1 MAFDNTKLSYFHSFS
16 KMPAQNGTTLG
27 NAINKSGHTVTASE
41 VWSQDI
47 PYYGKMGSLTDVVA
61 KVQPY
66 ARKNDMCYITAGA
79 DKGKTF
85 QYDGVSNWTDI
96 TSTLIDGA
104 LIKNSKDEVVLLY
117 HKGQNL
123 TNLTADNNANTD
135 SANNA
140 ARLWASR
147 AKDGSALPVGETR
160 LIEQFVAPTDKAL
173 NGLASVAYA
182 PVIANGSLV
191 SGTGYYDYCF
201 SGTILWATART
212 AVTPIDCFEYV
223 GDKVS
228 DVVDTVA
235 SHASTIA
242 IHTSEISELKDKLG
256 IEDDDTPGSDST
268 PTLGG
273 RVTALEEAVETLN
286 GDATTDGSIAKSIK
300 DAIDGLGNVAVK
312 DDIKITDIKVKQGS
326 GEAESLTITDKSVTI
341 EIPEVPAADVTE
353 TGVVTTDGFTKTAD
367 VTNLAKAAINAAL
380 ADTAEGSLGDKIGD
394 VESIAN
400 QAKTAA
406 DSAVQSVTR
415 ATGSSELITVTGG
428 TDVTISLS
436 TEVATKTDAA
446 NAASEAITSSLADTT
461 TAGSIGKAIDDAKK
475 DAIDNAKVTITQGTG
490 ITVTPNG
497 TASTSFTVAV
507 DDTIATAQS
516 VTDVAGRVTSIE
528 NSLSGTGADTI
539 GGKIAAAQKAAE
551 DAQSAADSKVSSV
564 TGPTTGLITVTGDKE
579 VTITVSETI
588 ATKEEVS
595 AAQSAAEGKVTALQ
609 DTEITQQSVSG
620 AGITVTLDGTVGAPT
635 LTGSVTTATYTKA
648 VEDVD
653 GSWSDET
660 QVVTAGAV
668 KSALADVDAKHTAD
682 IEKVEAAIESLST
695 SGFSR
700 EIVTEL
706 PTTDIKLNAIYLV
719 ANKESDANEYV
730 EYIYVGGTVT
740 DGQLSGGRF
749 EQIGTTKTD
758 LSEYVTN
765 SSLATTLGGYT
776 TTTEHSNLESTVSAL
791 SQVVADNK
799 TAAENAITALDAT
812 PSGNGITVTQVD
824 GVITAVAAAA
834 GTVEENNTDVVT
846 GGVVHAAITKAV
858 SDQAALDAD
867 AYAVKDTETVA
878 QTAQTTA
885 EAKVQNITTED
896 ARITLT
902 PTTEDKVKSVEITLA
917 ETVATVDGSDD
928 TSGTVYTKA
937 QVDEK
942 VAAAKPE
949 NYVTTVTVGETTT
962 TGEVA
967 VEIEAKTEATH
978 FGSELIS
985 ASLENSKVSIVAEP
999 AGGWSY
1005 SVNHKPNS
1013 GISSVINGKMSDGS
1027 TIDDA
1032 NLVNG
1037 YVDMT
1042 DGLFSDCTELTTY
1055 VGNLGRLEN
1064 GQNMFAGCTKLETF
1078 IANLDSL
1085 VYAEGMFS
1093 GCKLSEESLMYI
1105 VDSLPINPNIGVA
1118 TVPYVSAYHIDIDVA
1133 EGVVKAPYIEEAL
1146 AKGWTLNQ

>member
-1 MAFDNTKLSYFHSFS
+1 MAFDDTKLSYFHSFS

-47 PYYGKMGSLTDVVA
+47 PYYGKMGSLVDVKA
-61 KVQPY
+61 KVEPY

-85 QYDGVSNWTDI
+85 QYDGAGNWTDI

-242 IHTSEISELKDKLG
+242 THTSEISELKDKLG
-256 IEDDDTPGSDST
+256 IEDTPGSGST

-273 RVTALEEAVETLN
+273 RVTTLEEAVETLN
-286 GDATTDGSIAKSIK
+286 GDATTDGSVAKTVK
-300 DAIDGLGNVAVK
+300 DAIDALGDVAVK

-326 GEAESLTITDKSVTI
+326 GAAESLTITDKSVTI
-341 EIPEVPAADVTE
+341 EIPEVPAAVVTE
-353 TGVVTTDGFTKTAD
+353 AGDVTTDGFTKTTD

-380 ADTAEGSLGDKIGD
+380 VDTAEGSLGDKIGD

-400 QAKTAA
+400 QAKTTA

-415 ATGSSELITVTGG
+415 ATGSSELITVTDG
-428 TDVTISLS
+428 TNATISLS

-446 NAASEAITSSLADTT
+446 NAASEAITSSLTDTT

-507 DDTIATAQS
+507 DGTIATAQS

-528 NSLSGTGADTI
+528 NSLSGTGTDTI

-551 DAQSAADSKVSSV
+551 DAQSTADSKVSSV

-588 ATKEEVS
+588 ATKGEVS

-635 LTGSVTTATYTKA
+635 LTGSVTTATYTA
-648 VEDVD
+648 ATETVA
-653 GSWSDET
+653 GSWTNDTNVAKASDVKNAISDVLAAAKKYSDGLHT
-660 QVVTAGAV
+660 TSLDYVVLGD
-668 KSALADVDAKHTAD
+668 S
-682 IEKVEAAIESLST
+682 EP
-695 SGFSR
+695 
-700 EIVTEL
+700 L
-706 PTTDIKLNAIYLV
+706 PTASANTLGKIYLV
-719 ANKESDANEYV
+719 AKANVPAEDGSALSGDYV
-730 EYIYVGGTVT
+730 EYMTRKNG
-740 DGQLSGGRF
+740 DGDSATYTW
-749 EQIGTTKTD
+749 EKIGTTSAD
-758 LSEYVTN
+758 LSNYITKEDIAAVTTTITAAQTSADKKLASITN
-765 SSLATTLGGYT
+765 GGDSRVIVGEATADGDEKSISIKLADNVATTSDITNAIDAIDVGVKSVNVADNSALVGT
-776 TTTEHSNLESTVSAL
+776 SVTTTEGAVTIKTDG
-791 SQVVADNK
+791 VV
-799 TAAENAITALDAT
+799 ENAIIPANTVRVENGLCYDGSGAVIAPIAT
-812 PSGNGITVTQVD
+812 EKIKSISSIPATLTTWIGDMPIW
-824 GVITAVAAAA
+824 
-834 GTVEENNTDVVT
+834 T
-846 GGVVHAAITKAV
+846 GGNLSAATNLTTFLADMSSV
-858 SDQAALDAD
+858 STNTSIGGKLDAD
-867 AYAVKDTETVA
+867 SVESILYTIGEVSSG
-878 QTAQTTA
+878 
-885 EAKVQNITTED
+885 
-896 ARITLT
+896 TLT
-902 PTTEDKVKSVEITLA
+902 LGVSSDGKTAIA
-917 ETVATVDGSDD
+917 EFLGVDG
-928 TSGTVYTKA
+928 
-937 QVDEK
+937 
-942 VAAAKPE
+942 
-949 NYVTTVTVGETTT
+949 
-962 TGEVA
+962 EV
-967 VEIEAKTEATH
+967 
-978 FGSELIS
+978 
-985 ASLENSKVSIVAEP
+985 N
-999 AGGWSY
+999 SY
-1005 SVNHKPNS
+1005 S
-1013 GISSVINGKMSDGS
+1013 
-1027 TIDDA
+1027 
-1032 NLVNG
+1032 
-1037 YVDMT
+1037 Y
-1042 DGLFSDCTELTTY
+1042 
-1055 VGNLGRLEN
+1055 
-1064 GQNMFAGCTKLETF
+1064 
-1078 IANLDSL
+1078 
-1085 VYAEGMFS
+1085 
-1093 GCKLSEESLMYI
+1093 
-1105 VDSLPINPNIGVA
+1105 
-1118 TVPYVSAYHIDIDVA
+1118 
-1133 EGVVKAPYIEEAL
+1133 
-1146 AKGWTLNQ
+1146 KGWTISVTVNA